1 MNDLCISY
9 DIPRTKKYIIEN
21 HLDKTFISNLE
32 EILRVFA
39 KSNWGIGYI
48 SGMSFITKMILELTK
63 NNTIKTYIILKNIFE
78 FQDIKD
84 INIKNKYE
92 IIFKEKLP
100 LLYEHFKKNNVDDF
114 HYFTYTWLKCLFTF
128 NFDKKLGE
136 NFFKIFILK
145 NDFNVYFYII
155 LAIYKC
161 YEQKLLSVNHNLK
174 IIQIFNND
182 NLNKLDIN
190 II

>member
-1 MNDLCISY
+1 
-9 DIPRTKKYIIEN
+9 
-21 HLDKTFISNLE
+21 
-32 EILRVFA
+32 
-39 KSNWGIGYI
+39 
-48 SGMSFITKMILELTK
+48 MSFITKMILELTK

-114 HYFTYTWLKCLFTF
+114 HYFAYTWLKCLFTF
-128 NFDKKLGE
+128 NFDEKLGE
-136 NFFKIFILK
+136 NIFKIFILK
-145 NDFNVYFYII
+145 NDFNVYFYTI

-161 YEQKLLSVNHNLK
+161 YEQKLLSINNNLK

-190 II
+190 IILENLNLLYDYK

>member
-1 MNDLCISY
+1 
-9 DIPRTKKYIIEN
+9 
-21 HLDKTFISNLE
+21 
-32 EILRVFA
+32 
-39 KSNWGIGYI
+39 
-48 SGMSFITKMILELTK
+48 MSFITKMILELTK

-136 NFFKIFILK
+136 NIFKIFILK
-145 NDFNVYFYII
+145 NDFNVYFYTI

-161 YEQKLLSVNHNLK
+161 YEQKL
-174 IIQIFNND
+174 II
-182 NLNKLDIN
+182 KCKS
-190 II
+190 

>member
-1 MNDLCISY
+1 
-9 DIPRTKKYIIEN
+9 
-21 HLDKTFISNLE
+21 
-32 EILRVFA
+32 
-39 KSNWGIGYI
+39 
-48 SGMSFITKMILELTK
+48 MILELTK

-114 HYFTYTWLKCLFTF
+114 HYFAYTWLKCLFTF
-128 NFDKKLGE
+128 NFDEKLGE
-136 NFFKIFILK
+136 NIFKIFILK
-145 NDFNVYFYII
+145 NDFNVYFYTI

-161 YEQKLLSVNHNLK
+161 YEQKLLSVNNNLK
-174 IIQIFNND
+174 IILIFNND

-190 II
+190 KILENLNLLYDYK

>member
-1 MNDLCISY
+1 
-9 DIPRTKKYIIEN
+9 
-21 HLDKTFISNLE
+21 
-32 EILRVFA
+32 
-39 KSNWGIGYI
+39 
-48 SGMSFITKMILELTK
+48 MSFITKMILELTK

-114 HYFTYTWLKCLFTF
+114 HYFAYTWLKCLFTF
-128 NFDKKLGE
+128 NFDEKLGE
-136 NFFKIFILK
+136 NIFKIFILK
-145 NDFNVYFYII
+145 NDFNVYFYTI

-161 YEQKLLSVNHNLK
+161 YEQKLLSVNNNLK
-174 IIQIFNND
+174 IILIFNND

-190 II
+190 KILENLNLLYDYK

>member
-1 MNDLCISY
+1 
-9 DIPRTKKYIIEN
+9 
-21 HLDKTFISNLE
+21 
-32 EILRVFA
+32 
-39 KSNWGIGYI
+39 
-48 SGMSFITKMILELTK
+48 MSFITKMILELTK

-114 HYFTYTWLKCLFTF
+114 HYFAYAWLKCLFTF

-161 YEQKLLSVNHNLK
+161 YEQKLLSVNNNLK
-174 IIQIFNND
+174 IILIFNND

-190 II
+190 IIFENLNLLYDYKWII

>member
-114 HYFTYTWLKCLFTF
+114 HYFAYTWLKCLFTF

-136 NFFKIFILK
+136 NIFKIFILK
-145 NDFNVYFYII
+145 NDFNVYFYTI

-161 YEQKLLSVNHNLK
+161 YEQKL
-174 IIQIFNND
+174 II
-182 NLNKLDIN
+182 KCKS
-190 II
+190 

>member
-63 NNTIKTYIILKNIFE
+63 NNTIKTY
-78 FQDIKD
+78 
-84 INIKNKYE
+84 Y
-92 IIFKEKLP
+92 FKE
-100 LLYEHFKKNNVDDF
+100 
-114 HYFTYTWLKCLFTF
+114 YFW
-128 NFDKKLGE
+128 
-136 NFFKIFILK
+136 IPR
-145 NDFNVYFYII
+145 
-155 LAIYKC
+155 YKR
-161 YEQKLLSVNHNLK
+161 YKY
-174 IIQIFNND
+174 
-182 NLNKLDIN
+182 
-190 II
+190 